1 MLTSTV
7 MIDDVTAVAHVT
19 HPLQRLDFVD
29 RKVWSVMLQLL
40 LTVMP
45 VDQVKTLL
53 RRAVMRNVM
62 RILLSHAV
70 ERQQTGS
77 GVMFISGERG
87 EVHVRGGGGG

>member
-7 MIDDVTAVAHVT
+7 MIDDVTAVTHVT

-29 RKVWSVMLQLL
+29 RKIWSVMLQLL

-77 GVMFISGERG
+77 GVVFISGERG

>member
-1 MLTSTV
+1 MLTSTL
-7 MIDDVTAVAHVT
+7 MINDVTGVT
-19 HPLQRLDFVD
+19 HPLQRLNFVD
-29 RKVWSVMLQLL
+29 RKIWSVMLQLL

-45 VDQVKTLL
+45 VAQVKTL

-77 GVMFISGERG
+77 GVVFISGERG